1 MNWLAL
7 RMRVTP
13 TAPLPRLCCGRSDG
27 IGGGLPHRLRA
38 ASSRLWLHRPVHIT
52 AEAAGLCRLPPKTW
66 SCDGVSLNCR
76 CSAVLFR
83 KDIVPVYAKRVVGP
97 TMAAAIRIGD
107 EAVVNDSDGGG
118 RCCST
123 RKRTEQCNN
132 SLICPARS
140 LSSCEEKAAFLY
152 SDAAAQAAPS
162 GAAAQTASQPFLAHG
177 LCPSVRKRLSLLA
190 DVTRLMPFPKGE
202 MAV

>member
-1 MNWLAL
+1 
-7 RMRVTP
+7 
-13 TAPLPRLCCGRSDG
+13 
-27 IGGGLPHRLRA
+27 
-38 ASSRLWLHRPVHIT
+38 
-52 AEAAGLCRLPPKTW
+52 
-66 SCDGVSLNCR
+66 
-76 CSAVLFR
+76 
-83 KDIVPVYAKRVVGP
+83 
-97 TMAAAIRIGD
+97 MAAAIRIGD

-177 LCPSVRKRLSLLA
+177 LCPGVRRCLSLLA

>member
-1 MNWLAL
+1 
-7 RMRVTP
+7 
-13 TAPLPRLCCGRSDG
+13 
-27 IGGGLPHRLRA
+27 
-38 ASSRLWLHRPVHIT
+38 
-52 AEAAGLCRLPPKTW
+52 
-66 SCDGVSLNCR
+66 
-76 CSAVLFR
+76 
-83 KDIVPVYAKRVVGP
+83 
-97 TMAAAIRIGD
+97 MAAAIRIGD

-118 RCCST
+118 RCCSA

-152 SDAAAQAAPS
+152 SGAAAQAAASDGAAQAAPS
-162 GAAAQTASQPFLAHG
+162 DGASSDGAASSATATLQLLLVRRLRSG
-177 LCPSVRKRLSLLA
+177 VRKHLSLLA

>member
-1 MNWLAL
+1 
-7 RMRVTP
+7 
-13 TAPLPRLCCGRSDG
+13 
-27 IGGGLPHRLRA
+27 
-38 ASSRLWLHRPVHIT
+38 
-52 AEAAGLCRLPPKTW
+52 
-66 SCDGVSLNCR
+66 
-76 CSAVLFR
+76 LFR
-83 KDIVPVYAKRVVGP
+83 GTILKDIVPVYAKRVVGP

-123 RKRTEQCNN
+123 RKRTAQCNN
-132 SLICPARS
+132 SLFGPARS

-152 SDAAAQAAPS
+152 SDTAAQAAL
-162 GAAAQTASQPFLAHG
+162 QLFLARG
-177 LCPSVRKRLSLLA
+177 LCLGVRKRLSLLA